1 MKLLARVRL
10 PADVDVAGVSHHA
23 VFLKGFT
30 AHVAHAGKGEPVIM
44 LHGWP
49 QHWWAWRH
57 LIGPLAAD
65 GRSLIC
71 PDLRGFGWSSTPAAG
86 YSADQFAADLLKL
99 LDVLELERV
108 DLVAHDWGAV
118 TGFLAC
124 LQAPERFGRFIAISA
139 PSPHLRVT
147 PKIAFQMWR
156 YWYQLV
162 LGSNRLGPRAVRGLS
177 SPRSRVARW
186 IGMDRLQENE
196 REVYLRQFE
205 DEARVRA
212 TIALY
217 RHSVRQLL
225 PRPLTGRYRRAS
237 LKVPTLVV
245 HGMEDRP
252 THPSLI
258 AGIEARAE
266 RMEVEILPG
275 VGHFLLDEAPQAVL
289 QQVRAFLSS

>member
-30 AHVAHAGKGEPVIM
+30 AHVAHAGKGEPVIL

-118 TGFLAC
+118 TGFSRLSSGTGSASGASSPSALRARISGSRPRSHFRC
-124 LQAPERFGRFIAISA
+124 GGTGINSSSA
-139 PSPHLRVT
+139 PTGSGRVRCAGCRRRGAGLHAGSGWIGCRKTSARSIFGSSKMRRASVRRLRSIAT
-147 PKIAFQMWR
+147 PF
-156 YWYQLV
+156 V
-162 LGSNRLGPRAVRGLS
+162 SSCRA
-177 SPRSRVARW
+177 RSRVVT
-186 IGMDRLQENE
+186 D
-196 REVYLRQFE
+196 V
-205 DEARVRA
+205 
-212 TIALY
+212 
-217 RHSVRQLL
+217 
-225 PRPLTGRYRRAS
+225 PR
-237 LKVPTLVV
+237 
-245 HGMEDRP
+245 
-252 THPSLI
+252 
-258 AGIEARAE
+258 
-266 RMEVEILPG
+266 
-275 VGHFLLDEAPQAVL
+275 
-289 QQVRAFLSS
+289 